1 MLQVRREAEIVRV
14 LRARGP
20 ASVEDLAQRLRV
32 SASTVRRDLAR
43 LDARGTLQRV
53 RGGATVLAEDGDG
66 DGDADGELPFER
78 VAEHD
83 VTDKR
88 AIGIRAARLVQDG
101 DVVLLDIGTTVVR
114 LARELVGRP
123 VTVITS
129 SLAVL
134 DVLRGDPAVELI
146 MLGGVVRPSYH
157 SLVGLLTETGLA
169 QVRADLAFLGTSGVR
184 SGGEVLDS
192 TRVEVQVKRS
202 MIVAADRAVLL
213 ADRHKFPGSGGL
225 KVCHVRELWG
235 LVTNEGLP
243 DAMASTC
250 REAGVEVVFA

>member
-1 MLQVRREAEIVRV
+1 MLQARREAEIVRV

-20 ASVEDLAQRLRV
+20 ASVDDLAQRLRV

-53 RGGATVLAEDGDG
+53 RGAAAITD
-66 DGDADGELPFER
+66 DADGDLPFER

-83 VTDKR
+83 VAGKR
-88 AIGIRAARLVQDG
+88 AIGVRAAEMVHDG
-101 DVVLLDIGTTVVR
+101 DVVLLDIGTTVVQ
-114 LARELVGRP
+114 LARELVGRS

-134 DVLRGDPAVELI
+134 DALRGDPAVELI
-146 MLGGVVRPSYH
+146 LLGGVVRPSYH

-184 SGGEVLDS
+184 TGGEVLDS

-202 MIVAADRAVLL
+202 MIAAADRAVLL

-225 KVCHVRELWG
+225 KVCHVRELSG
-235 LVTNEGLP
+235 LVTNEGLHE
-243 DAMASTC
+243 AMATTC
-250 REAGVEVVFA
+250 REAGVEVVLA

>member
-1 MLQVRREAEIVRV
+1 MLQARREAEIVRL

-20 ASVEDLAQRLRV
+20 ASVDDLAQRLRV
-32 SASTVRRDLAR
+32 SPSTVRRDLAR

-53 RGGATVLAEDGDG
+53 RGGAAVMD
-66 DGDADGELPFER
+66 DADGDLPFER

-83 VTDKR
+83 VADKH
-88 AIGIRAARLVQDG
+88 AIGIRAAEMVQDG
-101 DVVLLDIGTTVVR
+101 DVVLLDIGTTVVQ

-146 MLGGVVRPSYH
+146 MLGGVVRPAYH
-157 SLVGLLTETGLA
+157 SLVGLLTETGLG

-184 SGGEVLDS
+184 TGGEVLDS

-202 MIVAADRAVLL
+202 MIAAADRAVLL

-225 KVCHVRELWG
+225 KVCHLRDLSG
-235 LVTNEGLP
+235 IVTNEGLHE
-243 DAMASTC
+243 AMVTTC
-250 REAGVEVVFA
+250 REAGVEVVLT

>member
-1 MLQVRREAEIVRV
+1 MLQARREAEIVRV
-14 LRARGP
+14 LRAWGP
-20 ASVEDLAQRLRV
+20 ASVDDLAQRLRV

-53 RGGATVLAEDGDG
+53 RGGAAITDDTDDTDGD
-66 DGDADGELPFER
+66 LPFER

-83 VTDKR
+83 VADKR
-88 AIGIRAARLVQDG
+88 AIGVRAAGMVQEG
-101 DVVLLDIGTTVVR
+101 DVVLLDIGTTVVQ
-114 LARELVGRP
+114 LARELVGRS

-134 DVLRGDPAVELI
+134 DALRGDPAVELI
-146 MLGGVVRPSYH
+146 LLGGVVRPSYH

-184 SGGEVLDS
+184 PGGEVLDS

-202 MIVAADRAVLL
+202 MIAAADRAVLL

-225 KVCHVRELWG
+225 KVCHVRELSG
-235 LVTNEGLP
+235 LVTNRGLHP
-243 DAMASTC
+243 AMVTTC
-250 REAGVEVVFA
+250 REAGVEVVLA

>member
-1 MLQVRREAEIVRV
+1 MLQARREAEIVRV

-20 ASVEDLAQRLRV
+20 ASVDDLAQRLRV

-53 RGGATVLAEDGDG
+53 RGGAAITD
-66 DGDADGELPFER
+66 DADGDLPFER

-83 VTDKR
+83 VADKR
-88 AIGIRAARLVQDG
+88 AIGIRAAEMVRDG
-101 DVVLLDIGTTVVR
+101 DVLLLDIGTTVVH
-114 LARELVGRP
+114 LARELVGRS

-134 DVLRGDPAVELI
+134 DVLRRDPAVELI
-146 MLGGVVRPSYH
+146 ILGGVVRPSYH
-157 SLVGLLTETGLA
+157 SVVGLLTETGLG

-184 SGGEVLDS
+184 TGGEVLDS

-202 MIVAADRAVLL
+202 MIAAADRAVLL

-225 KVCHVRELWG
+225 KVCHVRELSG
-235 LVTNEGLP
+235 VVTNEGLHE
-243 DAMASTC
+243 AMVTTF
-250 REAGVEVVFA
+250 REAGVEVLLT

>member
-1 MLQVRREAEIVRV
+1 MLQARREAEIVRV

-20 ASVEDLAQRLRV
+20 ASVEDLARRLRV

-43 LDARGTLQRV
+43 LDGRGRLQRV
-53 RGGATVLAEDGDG
+53 RGGAAITD
-66 DGDADGELPFER
+66 DADGELPFDR

-83 VTDKR
+83 ADDKR
-88 AIGIRAARLVQDG
+88 VIGARAARMVEDG
-101 DVVLLDIGTTVVR
+101 DVVLLDIGTTVVQ

-146 MLGGVVRPSYH
+146 LLGGVVRASYH
-157 SLVGLLTETGLA
+157 SVVGLLTEMGLG
-169 QVRADLAFLGTSGVR
+169 QVRADVAFLGTSGVHA
-184 SGGEVLDS
+184 GGEVLDS

-202 MIVAADRAVLL
+202 MIAAADRAVLL

-225 KVCHVRELWG
+225 KVCHVRELSA
-235 LVTNEGLP
+235 LVTNDGLHQT
-243 DAMASTC
+243 MLTRC

>member
-1 MLQVRREAEIVRV
+1 MLQARRETEILRV

-20 ASVEDLAQRLRV
+20 ASVEDLAQLLRV

-53 RGGATVLAEDGDG
+53 RGGAAVTD
-66 DGDADGELPFER
+66 DADADLPFER

-83 VTDKR
+83 TTDKR
-88 AIGIRAARLVQDG
+88 AIGIRAAEMVQDG
-101 DVVLLDIGTTVVR
+101 DVVLLDIGTTVVQ
-114 LARELVGRP
+114 LARELLGRP

-146 MLGGVVRPSYH
+146 MLGGVVRASYH
-157 SLVGLLTETGLA
+157 SVVGLLTETGLG

-184 SGGEVLDS
+184 TGGEVLDS
-192 TRVEVQVKRS
+192 TRVEVSVKRS
-202 MIVAADRAVLL
+202 MLAAADRAVLL
-213 ADRHKFPGSGGL
+213 ADRHKFPGSGAL
-225 KVCHVRELWG
+225 KVCHVRELSG
-235 LVTNEGLP
+235 LVTNEGLHE
-243 DAMASTC
+243 AMAATC
-250 REAGVEVVFA
+250 REAGVEVVLA